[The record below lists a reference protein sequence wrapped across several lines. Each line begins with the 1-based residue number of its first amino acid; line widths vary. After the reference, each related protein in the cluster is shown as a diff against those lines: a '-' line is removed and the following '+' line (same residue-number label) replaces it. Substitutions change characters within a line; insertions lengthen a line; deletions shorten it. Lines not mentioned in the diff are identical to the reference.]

1 MHPSK
6 DGENNVKSLDRL
18 KKVFFGQGNGS
29 VARGQCVYNVFEIWN
44 DSEKKGLDFKQ
55 VSSLMTSTNLI
66 V

>member
-44 DSEKKGLDFKQ
+44 DWEKKD
-55 VSSLMTSTNLI
+55 
-66 V
+66 